1 MERLVLDEY
10 DGHNAGKVISLYYIK
25 TLQANKY
32 KYRAF
37 ETIYIERT
45 TITNLVTTSIVL
57 IIL

>member
-1 MERLVLDEY
+1 MERLVLDEC
-10 DGHNAGKVISLYYIK
+10 DGQNAGKVISLYYNK
-25 TLQANKY
+25 TLQAKKY

-45 TITNLVTTSIVL
+45 TINLVTTSIVL